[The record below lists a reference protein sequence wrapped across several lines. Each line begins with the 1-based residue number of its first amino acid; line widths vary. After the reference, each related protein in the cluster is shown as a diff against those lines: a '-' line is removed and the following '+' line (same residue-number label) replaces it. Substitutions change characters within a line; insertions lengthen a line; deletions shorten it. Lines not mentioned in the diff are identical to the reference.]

1 MTTVAQEKQVL
12 VTSIERR
19 VIDAHA
25 VHQCCVFLV
34 NAHLMHILMT
44 TST

>member
-1 MTTVAQEKQVL
+1 MCLRTHFTTTVAQEKQVL

-25 VHQCCVFLV
+25 VQQTGI
-34 NAHLMHILMT
+34 IL
-44 TST
+44 S